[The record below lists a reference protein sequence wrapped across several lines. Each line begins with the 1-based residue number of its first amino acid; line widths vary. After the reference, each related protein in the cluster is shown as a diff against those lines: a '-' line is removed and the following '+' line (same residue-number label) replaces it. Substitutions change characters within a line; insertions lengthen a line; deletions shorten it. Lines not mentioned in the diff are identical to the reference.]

1 MPAADSKPASTHFL
15 RNMIAEQIESGAHQG
30 PVITRFPPEP
40 NGYLHIGHARSI
52 CLNFGLAEEFGGY
65 CRLRFDDTNPEAE
78 EQQYIDSIQADI
90 RWLGFQWEGSVRFTS
105 DYFDTLYEYA
115 LHLINN
121 GDAYVDELSA
131 EEAREYRGSW
141 NEPGRNSPYR
151 DRSVADNLAAFE
163 KMRAG
168 GFGNGEATLR
178 AKIDMS
184 SGNMNLRDPIIYRVR
199 HATHHQTGDAWC
211 IYPSYDFGHGQSD
224 AIEGVTHSLCTLEFE
239 DHRPLY
245 DWLIEHLPVPA
256 RPVQTEFGRLNL
268 NYTITSKRKLK
279 RLVDEGHVDGW
290 DDPRM
295 PTLAGIR
302 RRGYTPHSIRRFCA
316 MTGVSRTNS
325 VVDMSMLEHVIRDDL
340 NENAPRAMC
349 VLDPIKLVIT
359 NFPEDKVEMLRAP
372 RHPQRE
378 DLGERELP
386 FTRELWIERE
396 DFRESANRKYKRL
409 VLGNK
414 VRLRNAY
421 VVTADAVVKDASGEV
436 AEVHCSYDPD
446 TLGENPADGIRP
458 RGVIHWVSAS
468 HGRRATVRLYDRLF
482 AVADPAGAEGDFVD
496 LINPDALR
504 VLDNCRIEPAAADAA
519 PEQRLQFE
527 RIGYFVAD
535 RYDHRADAPVF
546 NRTVALRDTWGG
558 QADA

>member
-421 VVTADAVVKDASGEV
+421 VVTADTVVKNASGEV

-468 HGRRATVRLYDRLF
+468 HGKRATVRLYDRLF

-546 NRTVALRDTWGG
+546 NRTVALRDIWGG